1 MSIRDGFQKHTINLN
16 WQISNGRSARW
27 DVWLSFNIKCFCR
40 ARWLKSAPLA
50 SVRRDSL
57 LTTPLSAKHSPAT
70 PPLPNPLL
78 EPGNHVEKPRSVERC
93 MAWRRGTCGAQRA
106 AGRRPASASL
116 TEIYALPHFKTCSF
130 HGLSAGV
137 FCTLSEWTS
146 WAEMCPSEACGHL
159 KCHWFLQATR
169 GALFLPLP

>member
-1 MSIRDGFQKHTINLN
+1 MLLQGPMTQIRTVSIGEKRQPVNHTTVSKTLT
-16 WQISNGRSARW
+16 SNTSTSKPTTGTRW
-27 DVWLSFNIKCFCR
+27 AVRMFLVLRCVWKPCIKAKTETMWNI
-40 ARWLKSAPLA
+40 
-50 SVRRDSL
+50 V
-57 LTTPLSAKHSPAT
+57 
-70 PPLPNPLL
+70 
-78 EPGNHVEKPRSVERC
+78 PGNHVAKPRSVERC

-116 TEIYALPHFKTCSF
+116 TEIYALSHFKTCSF

-137 FCTLSEWTS
+137 SCTLSEWTS